1 MRQGVVALLAS
12 LLVFDVAAAAQ
23 AMSRTGANSKAR
35 KTAPSSVN
43 TKLDQMQQALE
54 AQQQQINQLMQQVQ
68 TRDRTIDQLQQ
79 QVSQV
84 QSAASQAQQKADAA
98 SSQVNQA
105 QQQQAEVTALK
116 GDVTDLKENLTNTAV
131 SLQDTQKSLGD
142 LQSPLALR
150 FKGIT
155 ITPGGFLAAETVWR
169 QRGLASDVNTPF
181 NSLPFPG
188 SSASNLSEFFASG
201 RQSRVSML
209 AEGRVKD
216 LKMAGYV
223 EADFLSAGVTSNNNQ
238 SNSYTLRQRQMWAQA
253 AIHGWSF
260 TGGQMWGLV
269 TETKKGVDNRSEALP
284 MTIDAQYTLGFSWA
298 RQFGF
303 RVAKSFG
310 DKAWLA
316 FAVENPQINSIGGNG
331 FNPNFVVGAPGNGGG
346 LYNTTANYAFNA
358 APDFVVKAA
367 FEPGFGHYEVFGV
380 ISQFHDR
387 FYPCATT
394 DATATCGGVTGP
406 SGVLA
411 SNDLRTG
418 GGIGVNIRESF
429 FKKHVDVG
437 VHFLGGN
444 GIERYGTGGLPV
456 VTVRPDG
463 TLSPL
468 RGYQGLGTL
477 EWHSNKWDFYLNGGS
492 EYAQRTVYTDPSSGK
507 LMGYGLPNASN
518 GTACSEP
525 VPGAGGFAGGT
536 SCSGTTRALTEGT
549 FGFWYRI
556 YNGSKGKLQFGP
568 QYSYVLRSTWS
579 GANGFEPKATENMV
593 FTSFRYYLP

>member
-1 MRQGVVALLAS
+1 MRQVVVALLAS
-12 LLVFDVAAAAQ
+12 LLTLSVTAAAQ
-23 AMSRTGANSKAR
+23 DTNKTTMAPKGR
-35 KTAPSSVN
+35 KSTATTSVN
-43 TKLDQMQQALE
+43 ARLASMQQAIE
-54 AQQQQINQLMQQVQ
+54 AQQQQINQLMQQLQ
-68 TRDRTIDQLQQ
+68 SRDKTIDQLQQ
-79 QVSQV
+79 QVNQT
-84 QSAASQAQQKADAA
+84 QSAASQAQQRAEAA
-98 SSQVNQA
+98 SSEAGQTR
-105 QQQQAEVTALK
+105 QQQSEVTALK
-116 GDVTDLKENLTNTAV
+116 SDVTDLKENLTNTAV
-131 SLQDTQKSLGD
+131 SLQETQKNLGE
-142 LQSPLALR
+142 SPLALR

-201 RQSRVSML
+201 RQSRVAML
-209 AEGRVKD
+209 AEGKVKD

-260 TGGQMWGLV
+260 TGGQMWSLV
-269 TETKKGVDNRSEALP
+269 TETKKGVENRSEALP

-316 FAVENPQINSIGGNG
+316 FSVENPQINSVGGSG

-358 APDFVVKAA
+358 SPDFVVKAV

-380 ISQFHDR
+380 LSQFHDR
-387 FYPCATT
+387 IYPCATT
-394 DATATCGGVTGP
+394 AATDNCGGVTGP
-406 SGVLA
+406 SGALA
-411 SNDLRTG
+411 ANDLRTG
-418 GGIGVNIRESF
+418 GGIGVNIRESL
-429 FKKHVDVG
+429 FKKHIDVG
-437 VHFLGGN
+437 LHFLGGN

-477 EWHSNKWDFYLNGGS
+477 EWHSNKWDIYLNGGS
-492 EYAQRTVYTDPSSGK
+492 EYAQRTVYTDAAAGK

-518 GTACSEP
+518 GTACAEP
-525 VPGAGGFAGGT
+525 VPGSGGFAGGT
-536 SCSGTTRALTEGT
+536 SCSGTTRVLTEGT
-549 FGFWYRI
+549 AGFWYRI
-556 YNGSKGKLQFGP
+556 YNGPKGKLQFGP

>member
-23 AMSRTGANSKAR
+23 ATSRTGANSKAR
-35 KTAPSSVN
+35 KTAPSSFN
-43 TKLDQMQQALE
+43 AKLDRMQQALE

-68 TRDRTIDQLQQ
+68 TRDKTIDQLQQ

-98 SSQVNQA
+98 SSQVNKA

-411 SNDLRTG
+411 SNDLRTS
-418 GGIGVNIRESF
+418 GGISVNIRESF